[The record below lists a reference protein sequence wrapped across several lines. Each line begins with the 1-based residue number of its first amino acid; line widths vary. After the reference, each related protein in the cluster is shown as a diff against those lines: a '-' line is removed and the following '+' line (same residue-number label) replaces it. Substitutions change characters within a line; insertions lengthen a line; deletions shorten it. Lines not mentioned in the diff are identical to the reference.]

1 MLSGDF
7 LGINLRDFA
16 IGMQGGFAGV
26 YLLRKPKA
34 RDLFS
39 HGVVGGLA
47 GNYAGFVLQA
57 MIQKTALEI
66 CITISRDASSD
77 LACFLTGLCGMTLLH
92 LAIRTVES
100 KAKRLRE

>member
-26 YLLRKPKA
+26 YLLQKPKA
-34 RDLFS
+34 RDLLS
-39 HGVVGGLA
+39 HGMVGGLS

-77 LACFLTGLCGMTLLH
+77 LACFIVGICGMTLLH
-92 LAIRTVES
+92 LAIKTAKS
-100 KAKRLRE
+100 KTKGLIG